1 MLCNEREI
9 QSLINLLSMNPN
21 LQIILVAIFIF
32 ILSFSL
38 APLSLPAQQSYF
50 IVKGKVI
57 DKITKIPLQGASV
70 FAQNTTIGEA
80 SDESGNFS
88 IRLPQ
93 GGYSLV
99 ATFTGY
105 ETEEL
110 RVNNSTTETDSI
122 VIELSPQEKSLE
134 EVTIAIT
141 NEVKDGWEK
150 YGSFF
155 IENFIGQ
162 TQFSNLCVI
171 KNPQALHF
179 YFSQKRNRLKITAT
193 EPIVVDNFAL
203 GYTLRFAIDSFT
215 NDYNT
220 HTNLFIGYPLFE
232 EMKGTAENYEAW
244 AANRAKAYRGSMLQ
258 FMRSLYSRALQ
269 QDGFEV
275 QFIER
280 HDDSDVYIQ
289 PENIY
294 RALNYRKDDTT
305 GIVQFYPDQKEIAV
319 IYNGA
324 APETTYLILDPAAS
338 KKFQS
343 SSLIFSKNEWFFI
356 EQNGYF
362 YNQEDVISNGYMGF
376 KKIGDMLPYD
386 YDPE

>member
-1 MLCNEREI
+1 
-9 QSLINLLSMNPN
+9 MNPN

-244 AANRAKAYRGSMLQ
+244 AANRTKAYRGSMLQ

-269 QDGFEV
+269 QDGFEI

-294 RALNYRKDDTT
+294 SALNYRKDDTT

-324 APETTYLILDPAAS
+324 APETTYLTLDPAAS

-362 YNQEDVISNGYMGF
+362 YNQEDVITNGYMGF